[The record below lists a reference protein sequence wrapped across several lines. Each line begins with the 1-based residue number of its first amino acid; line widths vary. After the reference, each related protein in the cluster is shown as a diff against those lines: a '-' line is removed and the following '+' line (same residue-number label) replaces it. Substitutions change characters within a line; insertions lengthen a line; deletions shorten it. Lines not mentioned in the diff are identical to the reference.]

1 MRGTVTFL
9 QVNIF
14 IMGIII
20 LALCLFWLPGL
31 AKDSAEM
38 NPEFAHL
45 RLPVLVGLYF
55 TAIPF
60 FLAMYQAF
68 KLLIFIESEIAF
80 SELAVITLGHIKNCA
95 ITIIILYLIGIF
107 LLLSQN
113 ALHPGIAIIGFV
125 IIFTTLVI
133 SLFTAVLQQ
142 LLTSALKLIT
152 ENELTV

>member
-1 MRGTVTFL
+1 MSTIRGSV
-9 QVNIF
+9 
-14 IMGIII
+14 
-20 LALCLFWLPGL
+20 
-31 AKDSAEM
+31 
-38 NPEFAHL
+38 H
-45 RLPVLVGLYF
+45 F

-60 FLAMYQAF
+60 FLAMYQGF

-80 SELAVITLGHIKNCA
+80 SELAVISLGHIKNCA
-95 ITIIILYLIGIF
+95 ITIIILYQIGIF

-113 ALHPGIAIIGFV
+113 ALHPGIVIIGFV

-142 LLTSALKLIT
+142 LLTSALKLKS